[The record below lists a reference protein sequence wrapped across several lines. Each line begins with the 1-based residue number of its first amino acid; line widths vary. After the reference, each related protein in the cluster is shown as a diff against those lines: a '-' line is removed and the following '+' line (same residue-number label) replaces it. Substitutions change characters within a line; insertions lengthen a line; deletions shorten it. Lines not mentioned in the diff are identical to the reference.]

1 MRILKYTDHINS
13 NRMTEELIEL
23 IINPMIKESS
33 MDDGHIRKILKGLSS
48 DIKFNYGLVLTFGTG
63 IKAIYPIVENL
74 IKNGNLKIDLTPE
87 SILLLSITALS
98 ITYLEEQNNKE
109 GNVEVICSCKGKK
122 SNCELCNGSGKTKS
136 IVTKQDAQTL
146 LEELKLRG
154 IGNGIVKKL
163 VTCFKSI
170 GNIVKILFKNTP
182 YVIRGL
188 MEMFAYTSI
197 LIPTMHA
204 ISALVGNYKLDMET
218 LPSNFVSLGI
228 GIATFLAKNG
238 YTYVLNKLKSKFNIK
253 DSDSNT
259 LPSFKSH
266 DIKDG
271 DSADMGKNTLIKEQ

>member
-1 MRILKYTDHINS
+1 
-13 NRMTEELIEL
+13 
-23 IINPMIKESS
+23 
-33 MDDGHIRKILKGLSS
+33 MDDGHIKKILKSLSS
-48 DIKFNYGLVLTFGTG
+48 DLKFNYGLVLTFGAG

-87 SILLLSITALS
+87 SILLLSITALA
-98 ITYLEEQNNKE
+98 ITYLEEQNNKS
-109 GNVEVICSCKGKK
+109 GDTDVICPD
-122 SNCELCNGSGKTKS
+122 CNGDNKKCKSCEGKGHIKS
-136 IVTKQDAQTL
+136 IVTKNDAQTL

-163 VTCFKSI
+163 VKCLKSI

-197 LIPTMHA
+197 LIPTMNG
-204 ISALVGNYKLDMET
+204 ISAMVGNYKLDLDT
-218 LPSNFVSLGI
+218 LPANFTSLGI
-228 GIATFLAKNG
+228 GIAMFLAKNG
-238 YTYVLNKLKSKFNIK
+238 FTYVLNKLKGKFNIK
-253 DSDSNT
+253 DGDNNT

-271 DSADMGKNTLIKEQ
+271 DTSNMGKSTLIKEQ